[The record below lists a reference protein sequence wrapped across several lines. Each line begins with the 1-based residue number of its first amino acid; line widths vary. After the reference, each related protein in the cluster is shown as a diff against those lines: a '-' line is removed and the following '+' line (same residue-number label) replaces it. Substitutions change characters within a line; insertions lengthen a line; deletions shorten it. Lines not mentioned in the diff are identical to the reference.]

1 MMIAT
6 PSLLHIVYITDG
18 VHTLAWRLGRMWFAR
33 CSWRQRSL
41 GSLVQTDHVDNWSPS
56 RTNPRALLSPWTQR
70 SLGEAHNGTLSESRR
85 HNAAPVQML
94 PPRHPSQCPS
104 TADPIGLHKGPGAH
118 ASNIS
123 FSGTLKHKTNLLKP
137 QNTNFD
143 DYQVTCGGGI

>member
-1 MMIAT
+1 MIAT
-6 PSLLHIVYITDG
+6 PSLLHIVYVTDG
-18 VHTLAWRLGRMWFAR
+18 AHTLAWWLGRMWFAR
-33 CSWRQRSL
+33 CPWRQR
-41 GSLVQTDHVDNWSPS
+41 SLVQTDHVDNWSPS

-70 SLGEAHNGTLSESRR
+70 LTMALCLRAADIMQRLSRCY
-85 HNAAPVQML
+85 
-94 PPRHPSQCPS
+94 PPRRPSQCPS

-143 DYQVTCGGGI
+143 DYHVTCGGGI